1 MRLSY
6 RDGFLGF
13 SLLLAVSAFA
23 QEKKIKP
30 QDLPPAV
37 QKTVVEQTK
46 GGTVRGFNEE
56 TENGRTTYELEMI
69 MNGHTK
75 DVQMDSAGAKHEVEE
90 QVEMGALSPEVRKRL
105 LAQAGKGKIMKV
117 ESIRKKDKV
126 VAYEAQISTGGKK
139 SKLQVGPE
147 GQPLDHEE

>member
-75 DVQMDSAGAKHEVEE
+75 DVQDLPPAVQKTVVEQTKGGTVRGFNE
-90 QVEMGALSPEVRKRL
+90 ETENGRTTYELEM
-105 LAQAGKGKIMKV
+105 IMNGHTR
-117 ESIRKKDKV
+117 S
-126 VAYEAQISTGGKK
+126 
-139 SKLQVGPE
+139 
-147 GQPLDHEE
+147 EERR